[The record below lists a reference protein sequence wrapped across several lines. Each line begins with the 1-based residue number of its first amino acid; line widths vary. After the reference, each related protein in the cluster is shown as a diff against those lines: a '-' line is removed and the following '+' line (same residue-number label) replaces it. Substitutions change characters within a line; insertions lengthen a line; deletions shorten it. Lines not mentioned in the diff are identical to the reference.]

1 MVPLEEIKRMI
12 KIEIFKARYSKDE
25 LINMIYISIVQIE
38 FIIVIKINMNGMVLC
53 YYTVDMTYE
62 MNAIQHCSSQ

>member
-25 LINMIYISIVQIE
+25 LINIIYISIVRVE
-38 FIIVIKINMNGMVLC
+38 FIVIVKIKINGMVL
-53 YYTVDMTYE
+53 YYDKADTTYE
-62 MNAIQHCSSQ
+62 RNIV